1 VGINEFKDEHQKI
14 EIPLL
19 EISPEV
25 EKKQVERLSQLRK
38 DRNNQAVKEGLAK
51 LKSAA
56 ENNKNLMP
64 VLVECAK
71 AYATVGEMVNILKE
85 VFGEYVE
92 PADF

>member
-1 VGINEFKDEHQKI
+1 M
-14 EIPLL
+14 
-19 EISPEV
+19 
-25 EKKQVERLSQLRK
+25 
-38 DRNNQAVKEGLAK
+38 KEGLAK